1 MKGVILAGGFGTRLK
16 PLTTVTNKHLL
27 PVFHKPMIF
36 YPIETLKEAGI
47 TDIMIVT
54 GGENMGDFIK
64 LLGSGKDFGVNFT
77 YKCQDGAGGVP
88 VALSLAKDFVG
99 DDKCVV
105 ILGDNVMEESIKEH
119 VEYFKKSN
127 KGCKI
132 LLKEV
137 PDPERFGI
145 AEINDGKVI
154 GTYEKM
160 KNPISNLAVIGIYM
174 FDNKCFDVIPNLK
187 PSERGE
193 LEITH
198 VINKYIENDDISHG
212 IVKGFWI
219 DAGKLETLH
228 EASKFMAGKHL
239 KK

>member
-16 PLTTVTNKHLL
+16 PLTNVTNKHLL
-27 PVFHKPMIF
+27 PVFHKPMIL
-36 YPIETLKEAGI
+36 YPVDSLKEAGI

-54 GGENMGDFIK
+54 GGENMGDVIRF
-64 LLGSGKDFGVNFT
+64 LGSGKEFGVNFT

-99 DDKCVV
+99 NDKCVC
-105 ILGDNVMEESIKEH
+105 ILGDNVIEESIKQY
-119 VEYFKKSN
+119 VEDFSKSE
-127 KGCKI
+127 KGAKI

-145 AEINDGKVI
+145 AEIKDNKVVA
-154 GTYEKM
+154 THEKL
-160 KNPISNLAVIGIYM
+160 KNPPSNLAVIGIYM
-174 FDNKCFDVIPNLK
+174 FDNKCFDIIPNLQ
-187 PSERGE
+187 PSTRGE

-198 VINKYIENDDISHG
+198 IINEYIKNNNLTHS

-228 EASKFMAGKHL
+228 QASKFMADKHL
-239 KK
+239 K

>member
-16 PLTTVTNKHLL
+16 PLTNVVNKHLL
-27 PVFHKPMIF
+27 PIFHLPMVY
-36 YPIETLKEAGI
+36 YPIQTLTEAGI
-47 TDIMIVT
+47 TDILIVT

-88 VALSLAKDFVG
+88 AALELAKDFVK
-99 DDKCVV
+99 DKCVV
-105 ILGDNVMEESIKEH
+105 ILGDNVMEESIKQYVDE
-119 VEYFKKSN
+119 FAKSD

-145 AEINDGKVI
+145 AEIKNGKVI
-154 GTYEKM
+154 GTHEKM
-160 KNPISNLAVIGIYM
+160 KQPISNLCVIGVYM
-174 FDNKCFDVIPNLK
+174 FDKKCFDIIPKLK
-187 PSERGE
+187 PSERDE

-198 VINKYIENDDISHG
+198 VINEYIKNNDISHG

-228 EASKFMAGKHL
+228 EASKFMAEKFR
-239 KK
+239 K